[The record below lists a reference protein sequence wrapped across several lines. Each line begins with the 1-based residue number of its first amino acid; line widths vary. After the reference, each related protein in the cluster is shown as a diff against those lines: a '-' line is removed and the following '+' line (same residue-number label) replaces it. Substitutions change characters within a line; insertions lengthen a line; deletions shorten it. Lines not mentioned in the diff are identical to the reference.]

1 MAAIASVQTHDA
13 VIALEA
19 RNVSRVFQTTA
30 GDIPALRD
38 VSIAIAKGEFVSLV
52 GPSGC
57 GKSTLLRLIAGLD
70 FPDAGSVH
78 VDGELVTGPSLA
90 RGMLFQD
97 HRLLPWLTVTQNIEL
112 GLHKSHLSADQKRQ
126 RASGLIDLV
135 GLRGF
140 ETAFPYQL
148 SGGMSQRAAIAR
160 SLAPRPKVLLLDEP
174 LGALDSLTRAR
185 MQAELLRIW
194 QHEGITMLM
203 VTHDVEE
210 AVFLSDRIIVMH
222 PRPGRIADVVT
233 LDLPKPRSRSNAE
246 FARVKGAILDV
257 LNSPDNTNSFVDD

>member
-1 MAAIASVQTHDA
+1 MAAIASAQQPVA
-13 VIALEA
+13 ALEA
-19 RNVSRVFQTTA
+19 RNVSRVFQTDA
-30 GDIPALRD
+30 GDVPALRD
-38 VSIAIAKGEFVSLV
+38 VSISVAQGEFVSLV

-78 VDGELVTGPSLA
+78 VGGELVTGPSLS

-97 HRLLPWLTVTQNIEL
+97 HRLLPWLTVSQNVGL
-112 GLHKSHLSADQKRQ
+112 GLHKSNLSSAQKRD
-126 RASGLIDLV
+126 SVSSLINLV
-135 GLRGF
+135 GLEGF

-160 SLAPRPKVLLLDEP
+160 SLAPRPGALLLDEP
-174 LGALDSLTRAR
+174 LGALDSLTRAK

-194 QHEGITMLM
+194 EHEGITMLM

-233 LDLPKPRSRSNAE
+233 LDLPKPRSRGDAE
-246 FARVKGAILDV
+246 FARIKASILRV
-257 LNSPDNTNSFVDD
+257 LNPDEN

>member
-1 MAAIASVQTHDA
+1 MAATAFAQSA
-13 VIALEA
+13 EPAAALEVRA
-19 RNVSRVFQTTA
+19 VSRIFQTDA
-30 GDIPALRD
+30 GTVPALRD
-38 VSIAIAKGEFVSLV
+38 VSLTVGQGEFVSLV

-78 VDGELVTGPSLA
+78 VDGELVTGPSLS

-97 HRLLPWLTVTQNIEL
+97 HRLLPWLTVAQNVGL
-112 GLHKSHLSADQKRQ
+112 GLHKSNLSAAQKRD
-126 RASGLIDLV
+126 RVASLINLV
-135 GLRGF
+135 GLEGF

-160 SLAPRPKVLLLDEP
+160 SLAPRPKALLLDEP
-174 LGALDSLTRAR
+174 LGALDSLTRAK

-194 QHEGITMLM
+194 EHEGITMLM

-210 AVFLSDRIIVMH
+210 AVYLSDRIIVMH
-222 PRPGRIADVVT
+222 PRPGRIAEVT
-233 LDLPKPRSRSNAE
+233 RIDLPKPRDRGDAE
-246 FARVKGAILDV
+246 FARIKAGILQV
-257 LNSPDNTNSFVDD
+257 LHLDEH

>member
-1 MAAIASVQTHDA
+1 MPAIATVPIQQP

-19 RNVSRVFQTTA
+19 RNVSRVFQTDA
-30 GDIPALRD
+30 GEVPALRD
-38 VSIAIAKGEFVSLV
+38 VSISVAQGEFVSLV

-78 VDGELVTGPSLA
+78 VDGELVTGPSLS

-97 HRLLPWLTVTQNIEL
+97 HRLLPWQTVSQNVGL
-112 GLHKSHLSADQKRQ
+112 GLHKSNLSPAQKRD
-126 RASGLIDLV
+126 RVLSLINLV
-135 GLRGF
+135 GLEGF

-160 SLAPRPKVLLLDEP
+160 SLAPRPKALLLDEP
-174 LGALDSLTRAR
+174 LGALDSLTRAK

-194 QHEGITMLM
+194 KHEGITMLM

-222 PRPGRIADVVT
+222 PRPGRIAQVVT
-233 LDLPKPRSRSNAE
+233 LDTSKPRSRGDAE
-246 FARVKGAILDV
+246 FARIKASILHV
-257 LNSPDNTNSFVDD
+257 LNPDDN